1 MYGVKN
7 FFKKIKNLFNLSI
20 DIPLLL
26 YIIIYRGDLMAIRS
40 CWFTF
45 ILYPD
50 NPYHVKL
57 LDYLKSRSETSDC
70 VYSFMYI
77 CHEPDG
83 DEEPKAHY
91 HVLLHSSYPKTAG
104 GVRKSLGEV
113 WGYKTDVDG
122 KVIYLPDISRIPQ
135 PDDDKKKV
143 FVVSKV
149 LICEDP
155 EGLCRYMTHDDF
167 NSSLLGKKRYD
178 ISDIKKFGNLK
189 LLDKLFC
196 SNNPRAR
203 LYNDLQAYTSVN
215 RLSDLISVL
224 LADNR
229 SDLVDYI
236 SHHAYFVKTFFIKG
250 GDN

>member
-1 MYGVKN
+1 
-7 FFKKIKNLFNLSI
+7 
-20 DIPLLL
+20 
-26 YIIIYRGDLMAIRS
+26 MAVRS

-45 ILYPD
+45 LLYPD
-50 NPYHVKL
+50 NVVQMKL
-57 LDYLKSRSETSDC
+57 LDYLKDRSSCSDC

-77 CHEPDG
+77 LHDPED
-83 DEEPKAHY
+83 DDLKAHY

-113 WGYKTDVDG
+113 WGYPNEIEG
-122 KVIYLPDISRIPQ
+122 KIVYIPDLNKNPK
-135 PDDDKKKV
+135 DETDKKKV
-143 FVVSKV
+143 FVVPKV

-155 EGLCRYMTHDDF
+155 EGLTRYMTHDDF
-167 NSSLLGKKRYD
+167 HSTLLGKRHYD
-178 ISDIKKFGNLK
+178 VSLIKKFGNIK

-196 SNNPRAR
+196 SNNSTSR
-203 LYNDLQAYTSVN
+203 LYSELLQYASGN
-215 RLSDLISVL
+215 RPSDLIKVL

-236 SHHAYFVKTFFIKG
+236 SHHSYFIKTFFFKG